1 MPSCNPLSWWRRFL
15 ALPNSHPLKTLG
27 VALLVALFCS
37 VFVSIA
43 AVKLGPLQE
52 ANRLRE
58 SAASMMN
65 LLERLGAGPPEARLV
80 ELTSGAY
87 VFRDP
92 GTRTALSPDQD
103 VTGLDERED
112 VATVYE
118 VREDG
123 AFKLVVL
130 PVRGSGYKSTMKG
143 YLALEAD
150 LNTVAAL
157 SFHEHDETPGLGSR
171 IEEEDWQALWPGK
184 EVADAQ
190 GNDQQ

>member
-1 MPSCNPLSWWRRFL
+1 MPSWNPLCWWRRFL

-103 VTGLDERED
+103 VAGLDERED

-123 AFKLVVL
+123 ALKLVVL

-171 IEEEDWQALWPGK
+171 IEEED
-184 EVADAQ
+184 
-190 GNDQQ
+190 